1 VYHGANE
8 SLRAAVGPAQ
18 TPYIENPFRHN
29 KTVVTVSTHKTGDKE
44 PAILVIGHSKAELM
58 ER

>member
-1 VYHGANE
+1 MLLEEWEQRRFE
-8 SLRAAVGPAQ
+8 SD
-18 TPYIENPFRHN
+18 

-44 PAILVIGHSKAELM
+44 PATLVIGHSKAEEM